1 VGLRARL
8 LLFVVL
14 VAVLPLGL
22 LGWAA
27 VDVATDRLAASLEDQ
42 QSAVAEAL
50 ALNLDTWL
58 ELQLRLQAQ
67 QAQTFPV
74 ARLSAPAMAG
84 VTQVVAGQVPEAHV
98 VTLLDEGRGQVIAP
112 VLRAGRGGL
121 SEVIPEVMEHLPAA
135 APGQTAVG
143 SPYTPATGG
152 GPVVVTRSPIPQSDL
167 QLVVELALEPSL
179 RALEAQAGAA
189 SAVLLVDADG
199 VVFWGDPAQLPPAST
214 LETLRGL
221 AGVIH
226 MRTADGSRLVALA
239 PVPRLGWT
247 LVVVRS
253 ARPVEDA
260 VRDITLRMGWF
271 ALVAIAAA
279 VVIGVWFARQL
290 TGPIDGLSAAARA
303 VGAGGL
309 GAQAPAAGPAEL
321 VQLAHT
327 FNDMS
332 LKLRQD
338 AQRIQQ
344 QNHAMVEAADR
355 LQLANDEIE
364 RFNQELQDRVEQRTA
379 ELRAAQARLIDAA
392 RFAAVGELG
401 AGLAHE
407 LNNPL
412 AGILGLSQLLLAQA
426 RADDPLRPLLESMQ
440 VEGRR
445 CARIVQ
451 TLGRLSEAGE
461 RPEGAVGGQREAEVD
476 DVLDDVLPLLRGG
489 FAHRGVSLD
498 RGPRRA
504 WTVGVDP
511 AALGQALAQLLAALR
526 ARVAAGGR
534 VHVQVEVE
542 PGAGAAL
549 CVRLDGPAP
558 PTDEDDWRA
567 QGMAIW
573 AARSGLSA
581 LGGRLEEPDAA
592 APSRWR
598 VHLPVA

>member
-1 VGLRARL
+1 MGLRARL

-22 LGWAA
+22 LGGAA
-27 VDVATDRLAASLEDQ
+27 IDVSTDRLAASLEDQ
-42 QSAVAEAL
+42 QSTVAEAL
-50 ALNLDTWL
+50 ARTLDTWL
-58 ELQLRLQAQ
+58 DLQLRLQAQ

-84 VTQVVAGQVPEAHV
+84 VTQVVAGQVPEANL
-98 VTLLDEGRGQVIAP
+98 VTLFDEGRGQVVAP
-112 VLRAGRGGL
+112 ALRVGRGGL
-121 SEVIPEVMEHLPAA
+121 AEVIPEVLEHLPPAV
-135 APGQTAVG
+135 PGETAVG
-143 SPYTPATGG
+143 SPYTPAAGG

-167 QLVVELALEPSL
+167 QLVVELALEPSV

-189 SAVLLVDADG
+189 SVVLLIDADG
-199 VVFWGDPAQLPPAST
+199 VVFWGDPALLPPASA

-226 MRTADGSRLVALA
+226 MRGAEGSRLVALA
-239 PVPRLGWT
+239 PVSRLGWT

-253 ARPVEDA
+253 AGPVEDA
-260 VRDITLRMGWF
+260 VRDISLRMAWF
-271 ALVAIAAA
+271 AFVAIAAA
-279 VVIGVWFARQL
+279 VVVGVWFARQL
-290 TGPIDGLSAAARA
+290 TKPIDGLSAAARA
-303 VGAGGL
+303 VGAGHL

-321 VQLAHT
+321 VQLSHT

-332 LKLRQD
+332 NKLQDD

-344 QNHAMVEAADR
+344 QNQALIDAAER
-355 LQLANDEIE
+355 LRAANSEIE
-364 RFNQELQDRVEQRTA
+364 RFNHELQDRVEERTA
-379 ELRAAQARLIDAA
+379 ELRAAQARLVDAA

-412 AGILGLSQLLLAQA
+412 AGILGLSQLMLAQSTG
-426 RADDPLRPLLESMQ
+426 DDPLRPLLESMQ
-440 VEGRR
+440 SEGRR

-451 TLGRLSEAGE
+451 SLGRLSEAGE
-461 RPEGAVGGQREAEVD
+461 RADGAVGGPREADVD
-476 DVLDDVLPLLRGG
+476 DVLDDILPLLRGG
-489 FAHRGVSLD
+489 FTHRGVSLE
-498 RGPRRA
+498 RGPRRP
-504 WTVGVDP
+504 WTVRVDP

-534 VHVQVEVE
+534 VQVQVEADLH
-542 PGAGAAL
+542 GGKAI
-549 CVRLDGPAP
+549 CVRIDGPAP
-558 PTDEDDWRA
+558 PADADDWRA

-581 LGGRLEEPDAA
+581 LGGRLEEPDAS
-592 APSRWR
+592 APALWR
-598 VHLPVA
+598 VLLPVA